1 MIYIRRI
8 YTYTK
13 TRELAAMTSGNT
25 KRNRLKTLDVLNP
38 HPERVNAAEFAIEH
52 FFDPLDIVQVKY
64 EMLRRVSVSGAN
76 KSDAAAEFGV
86 SRPTYY
92 QAAQDFQEAGLA
104 GLVPKRRGPKG
115 AHKLTSSVM
124 TYIDQ
129 KLQTAGTLSASELA
143 ELVQRD
149 LSLSV
154 HPRSIQRALERKK
167 KRRT

>member
-1 MIYIRRI
+1 M
-8 YTYTK
+8 
-13 TRELAAMTSGNT
+13 ASGNT
-25 KRNRLKTLDVLNP
+25 KRDRLKLRDVLNP
-38 HPERVNAAEFAIEH
+38 HPERVNATEFALDH

-64 EMLRRVSVSGAN
+64 EMLRRVSVDGAN

-92 QAAQDFQEAGLA
+92 QTAQDFQEAGLA

-115 AHKLTSSVM
+115 AHKLTDSVM
-124 TYIDQ
+124 AFIDQ
-129 KLQTAGTLSASELA
+129 QLRSNTLTAYELA
-143 ELVQRD
+143 EIVQRD

-154 HPRSIQRALERKK
+154 HPRSIQRALEKK

>member
-1 MIYIRRI
+1 MN
-8 YTYTK
+8 
-13 TRELAAMTSGNT
+13 SGNT
-25 KRNRLKTLDVLNP
+25 KRDRLKRLEVLNP
-38 HPERVNAAEFAIEH
+38 HPERVNATEFALDH

-64 EMLRRVSVSGAN
+64 EMLRRVSVDKAN
-76 KSDAAAEFGV
+76 KSDAATEFGV

-115 AHKLTSSVM
+115 AHKLTDTVMAFIDQQLQSSV
-124 TYIDQ
+124 
-129 KLQTAGTLSASELA
+129 LSAAELA
-143 ELVQRD
+143 DLVQRE